1 MKKYVVAGVATLIL
15 VGWFSSELSAQRGGR
30 GGGGKTGAGAKG
42 KAKPGPAAGKPTT
55 KPKSGP
61 GGPASA
67 GKPGVK
73 PGSKPG
79 GKPGT
84 SPGLGP
90 GKPGTS
96 PGLGPGKPGVKP
108 GLAAKLPPK
117 SPATGLHPRPAF
129 PPGYWNA
136 WKPGPQWHWHQH
148 HYQPWAWASW
158 AAVGAWIG
166 TSASPVTYNYYVTD
180 GVVYNGEAQVGSAA
194 QEAEAAQTLAGAGRE
209 QTADGVWMPL
219 GVFTVVP
226 TPDAKPEVTIQLAL
240 AKDGTIGGSYYH
252 SGVKVTLPVQG
263 AVDKA
268 SQKAA
273 WKIGEDAADAVVME
287 TGLDNLTRD
296 RSPVL
301 LHFADGVTETWTLI
315 RLDEQAAKA
324 AQAEMGS

>member
-1 MKKYVVAGVATLIL
+1 MKKYVVAGVASLIM
-15 VGWFSSELSAQRGGR
+15 VGWLSSELFAQPGGRR
-30 GGGGKTGAGAKG
+30 GGGKSSAGAKG
-42 KAKPGPAAGKPTT
+42 KAKPGPAAGKPAAG
-55 KPKSGP
+55 KPAAGPKSGP

-67 GKPGVK
+67 GKPGLK
-73 PGSKPG
+73 PA

-90 GKPGTS
+90 AK
-96 PGLGPGKPGVKP
+96 PGKPGLKP
-108 GLAAKLPPK
+108 GLTPKLSPK
-117 SPATGLHPRPAF
+117 SPATGPSPRPAF
-129 PPGYWNA
+129 PPGYWNG

-158 AAVGAWIG
+158 AAVGAWMG

-180 GVVYNGEAQVGSAA
+180 GVVYNGEAQVGSAE
-194 QEAEAAQTLAGAGRE
+194 QEAQAAQTLAGAGRE
-209 QTADGVWMPL
+209 QTEDEVWMPL
-219 GVFTVVP
+219 GVFAVVP
-226 TPDAKPEVTIQLAL
+226 TADAKPEVTIQLAL

-252 SGVKVTLPVQG
+252 SGAKVTLPLQG
-263 AVDKA
+263 AVDKG

-273 WKIGEDAADAVVME
+273 WKIGEDAADAIIME

-301 LHFADGVTETWTLI
+301 LHFAGDVTESWTLI

-324 AQAEMGS
+324 AEAEMGS